1 MIFAASRTW
10 LGFRAEMK
18 YKMRSGEGCK
28 VLGTTP
34 EYTRALAC
42 ERHVAGRVCKFGIMK
57 NRRTNGAVL
66 PG

>member
-1 MIFAASRTW
+1 MIFAASGIW

-18 YKMRSGEGCK
+18 YKMRSGEGCE
-28 VLGTTP
+28 VLGTTL

-42 ERHVAGRVCKFGIMK
+42 ERHVAGRFCKFGIMK
-57 NRRTNGAVL
+57 NRRTNDAVL